1 MQKEEGSRAM
11 NGTAFTDI
19 EKSALITRTLELK
32 SDGFR
37 LAQICASRKGT
48 EERLELLY
56 SFARGETLVN
66 LRVALGPGEPVES
79 VCWLYPYAFLY
90 ENEMKDLFGVD
101 VAGMN
106 LDFNGR
112 LYRKAAQ
119 TPFFGKEGA

>member
-1 MQKEEGSRAM
+1 M

-19 EKSALITRTLELK
+19 ERASLITRVQKLK
-32 SDGFR
+32 TTGFR

-48 EERLELLY
+48 EEKFELLY
-56 SFARGETLVN
+56 SFARDETLLN
-66 LRVALGPGEPVES
+66 LRVTLDRDEPLES

-90 ENEMKDLFGVD
+90 ENEMKDLYGVD
-101 VAGMN
+101 VVGMN

-119 TPFFGKEGA
+119 TPFFGKEEA